1 MIYQDSTLVRLPI
14 KKAASHD
21 VASIM
26 CLTLDEGSAHEP
38 YLDLMDHG
46 EGSDIT
52 AAAPSTR
59 RGPDRPIPSIYR
71 NLDDRPLPQPG
82 RLDAG
87 YPYVFDGE
95 NESAD
100 EAGGVLRTSTRPTL
114 NLLLHLY
121 ASI

>member
-1 MIYQDSTLVRLPI
+1 M
-14 KKAASHD
+14 
-21 VASIM
+21 ASIM
-26 CLTLDEGSAHEP
+26 CSTLDQGSAYQP

-46 EGSDIT
+46 GGSDIA
-52 AAAPSTR
+52 AAAPSAR
-59 RGPDRPIPSIYR
+59 RGSDRPVPSIYR

-87 YPYVFDGE
+87 YPYVIDGE

-114 NLLLHLY
+114 NLVLHLY